1 MKTSIKTLIALLM
14 GCSILVN
21 VESAQAATVKTYM
34 TSLSAVKNIN
44 KIIVSGNVKLTLVQD
59 AKESVKVYDNYYGK
73 NALVQ
78 MQDGVLRISSFEKET
93 LAVVV
98 HVNNLS
104 AVEAFNS
111 SSIKTAG
118 KFQLVNL
125 DVTLHDQ
132 ASADV
137 TANTVSLYTSVTD
150 QASLK
155 LCGTADNHTVLLGD
169 LAKLAMTGFSAQDT
183 ALTSV
188 PSKVA
193 IVLPAS
199 NKFEVADFV
208 MIKR

>member
-1 MKTSIKTLIALLM
+1 MKTSIQTLIALLM

-78 MQDGVLRISSFEKET
+78 MQGGVLRISSFEKEA

-118 KFQLVNL
+118 KFKLVNL

-137 TANTVSLYTSVTD
+137 TANTVNLYTSVTD

-188 PSKVA
+188 TSKVA
-193 IVLPAS
+193 VVLPAS